1 MLKTILSIPGKSG
14 LYKLV
19 SSGKNLLVVE
29 TVDEVKKR
37 MPVHGTDKVIS
48 LADIAMYTEETEVPL
63 GEVLNNI
70 KELKNGE
77 VVDLNYKKATPAE
90 LQGFMAE
97 VLPNYDRDRVYNND
111 IKKLISWY
119 NILVSNG
126 LTDFVEKSE

>member
-48 LADIAMYTEETEVPL
+48 LADIAMYTDETEVPL

>member
-48 LADIAMYTEETEVPL
+48 LADIAMYTDETEVPL

-77 VVDLNYKKATPAE
+77 VVNLNYKKATPAE

-97 VLPNYDRDRVYNND
+97 VLPNYDRGRVYNND

>member
-48 LADIAMYTEETEVPL
+48 LADIAMYTDETEVPL
-63 GEVLNNI
+63 GEVFNNI

-77 VVDLNYKKATPAE
+77 LVDLNYKKATPAE

-126 LTDFVEKSE
+126 LTDFIEKSE

>member
-48 LADIAMYTEETEVPL
+48 LADIAMYTDETEVPL

-126 LTDFVEKSE
+126 LTDFIEKSE

>member
-48 LADIAMYTEETEVPL
+48 LADIAMYTDETEVPL

-97 VLPNYDRDRVYNND
+97 VLPNYDRGRVYNND

>member
-48 LADIAMYTEETEVPL
+48 LADIAMYTDETEVPL
-63 GEVLNNI
+63 GEVFNNI
-70 KELKNGE
+70 QELKNGE
-77 VVDLNYKKATPAE
+77 LVDLNYKKATPAE

-126 LTDFVEKSE
+126 LTDFIEKSE